1 MARPDKPIRIL
12 IVDDHPMLREGVA
25 SIIQLQEDMGLV
37 GEAADGSEAI
47 EAFTRLQPDV
57 TLMDLQMPVV
67 GGVEAITAIRAAHPA
82 ARIIVLTTYSGDVQ
96 AVKALKAGAAGYLLK
111 SALRKELLDA
121 IRAVHAGRRY
131 VPPEVATDIAIHAA
145 DEHLSEREVEIL
157 RLVADGKA
165 NKEIARQLAISDETV
180 KGHLKSVFTK
190 LGVRDRTEAVTV
202 ALKRGVIAL

>member
-1 MARPDKPIRIL
+1 MASASKPIRIL

-25 SIIQLQEDMGLV
+25 AIIQLQEDMALV
-37 GEAADGSEAI
+37 GEAADGTEAI
-47 EAFTRLQPDV
+47 DAFARLQPDV
-57 TLMDLQMPVV
+57 TLMDLQMPVM
-67 GGVEAITAIRAAHPA
+67 GGVDAIAAIRAMNAA

-111 SALRKELLDA
+111 NALRKELLDA

-131 VPPEVATDIAIHAA
+131 VPADVATEIAIHAA
-145 DEHLSEREVEIL
+145 DEQLSEREIEIL
-157 RLVADGKA
+157 RLVAAGKA
-165 NKEIARQLAISDETV
+165 NKEIARQLSISDETV

-190 LGVRDRTEAVTV
+190 LDVRDRTEAVTV